1 MLWLTKNIDI
11 ATLNNAIKT
20 FGERSQEDVAIEE
33 MSELTKAIIKNRRY
47 KTDETRE
54 NIREEIADVLIML
67 VQLIVIHGF
76 DEAIIKKKIDRL
88 KQRITAEKC
97 DINKHIVKRKFKT
110 ICKMEL
116 HDLSGKNVFSE
127 LNKYYAN
134 KIKIDG
140 KEYYIGN
147 LDRESISFVEIHPSE
162 HEIEIGSLIFGH
174 PTEKD
179 GESL

>member
-11 ATLNNAIKT
+11 ATLNKAIKT

-67 VQLIVIHGF
+67 VQLIIIHGF
-76 DEAIIKKKIDRL
+76 DEAIIKRKINRL

-97 DINKHIVKRKFKT
+97 DINNHIESCEDCGFCER
-110 ICKMEL
+110 
-116 HDLSGKNVFSE
+116 
-127 LNKYYAN
+127 
-134 KIKIDG
+134 DG
-140 KEYYIGN
+140 A
-147 LDRESISFVEIHPSE
+147 S
-162 HEIEIGSLIFGH
+162 
-174 PTEKD
+174 D
-179 GESL
+179 G